1 MSIIC
6 QGITL
11 SGGQCHRKI
20 KNQQYCYQHRQN
32 PCDVKKHRET
42 KPSEC
47 IICYESLANQRYALE
62 CGHWIHIKCIINSA
76 KAECPICRTKLTVG
90 KRAMKRIEKLART
103 REVEFLQEEE
113 DELRMDLQY
122 QVAGLI
128 APALQDRIHEV
139 VGNLLDETDD
149 IITTDVLTDVFDDDT
164 YQSFLHSLMGYEL
177 LESEFFDE
185 SDLDSDEYD
194 SA

>member
-11 SGGQCHRKI
+11 SGVPCHRKV
-20 KNQQYCYQHRQN
+20 KNQQYCYQHRQD
-32 PCDVKKHRET
+32 PYSVKKHRET
-42 KPSEC
+42 KPSKC
-47 IICYESLANQRYALE
+47 IICYESLANQRNALE

-76 KAECPICRTKLTVG
+76 KAVCPICRTKLTVG
-90 KRAMKRIEKLART
+90 KRAMKCIEKLAKT
-103 REVEFLQEEE
+103 RETEYLQEEE
-113 DELRMDLQY
+113 DELRIDLQY

-139 VGNLLDETDD
+139 VGNLLDDTDD

-177 LESEFFDE
+177 IESEFFDE